1 MPVIN
6 KLLSHPTVDY
16 AADELKKYLRMMMP
30 EGGEVVINYS
40 PDATDGFR
48 LGLMQ
53 DLGLDTSDV
62 KDTALDDI
70 IYIDTDENG
79 GVIAGDNHRSVLLAV
94 YEYLRRNGCRWFLP
108 GVDGEYIPV
117 QNIKPVKLRHVPPL
131 RYRGW
136 VTEGTVVQY
145 SMLEA
150 VELAP
155 KLGMNVFMIEFKF
168 PRSYYE
174 RYYDHVNNP
183 YRAPEP
189 VTGTTMLQWKRQL
202 ETEIAKRSLQYHDM
216 GHGFTYEPLGIAT
229 EDGWNTE
236 FEKNVTPEMREMF
249 AEINGE
255 RKIQYYPINTN
266 LCMSN
271 PRARKKVAEYA
282 VDYAKNHSN
291 VDYLH
296 IWLADANNNHCE
308 CAECVKKRPTDWYV
322 TMLNEIDEAFTAQD
336 LSTRIVFIAYM
347 DTAWA
352 PLYET
357 IKNQDRF
364 TLMLAPI
371 TRRYDITL
379 PPEGITYKPLPF
391 ERNKLKMPPSLEAYF
406 AHLNEWRERW
416 HGSNISFEYHFW
428 RAMWNDVSGLQIA
441 KRLYEDVRVYL
452 ENGIDGILEDGSQ
465 RCFFPTGFALYVY
478 GRAMFDLNL
487 SYDEL
492 VEDYFGNVF
501 GEDWRLFYD
510 HLNALDEAF
519 DYQYMVRRKS
529 VDVRVSNLYNPPHAK
544 SLEKVKEI
552 CEKGRELI
560 KSHYNSDRRVG
571 TVSVRILEAHLEY
584 AELLA
589 AAYIPKALG
598 DDKTALEKYNEM
610 LDKMAKY
617 ELPFE
622 RYYDHCLAMNALAV
636 VFVRTVSHNEYMDVA
651 ENNKKKV

>member
-1 MPVIN
+1 MLVIN

-53 DLGLDTSDV
+53 NLGLDTSDV

-117 QNIKPVKLRHVPPL
+117 QNIKPVKLRHVPPV

-189 VTGTTMLQWKRQL
+189 VTATTMLQWKRQL

-236 FEKNVTPEMREMF
+236 FEKNVTPEMREML

-266 LCMSN
+266 L
-271 PRARKKVAEYA
+271 
-282 VDYAKNHSN
+282 
-291 VDYLH
+291 
-296 IWLADANNNHCE
+296 
-308 CAECVKKRPTDWYV
+308 
-322 TMLNEIDEAFTAQD
+322 
-336 LSTRIVFIAYM
+336 
-347 DTAWA
+347 
-352 PLYET
+352 
-357 IKNQDRF
+357 
-364 TLMLAPI
+364 
-371 TRRYDITL
+371 
-379 PPEGITYKPLPF
+379 
-391 ERNKLKMPPSLEAYF
+391 
-406 AHLNEWRERW
+406 
-416 HGSNISFEYHFW
+416 
-428 RAMWNDVSGLQIA
+428 
-441 KRLYEDVRVYL
+441 
-452 ENGIDGILEDGSQ
+452 
-465 RCFFPTGFALYVY
+465 
-478 GRAMFDLNL
+478 
-487 SYDEL
+487 
-492 VEDYFGNVF
+492 
-501 GEDWRLFYD
+501 
-510 HLNALDEAF
+510 
-519 DYQYMVRRKS
+519 
-529 VDVRVSNLYNPPHAK
+529 
-544 SLEKVKEI
+544 
-552 CEKGRELI
+552 
-560 KSHYNSDRRVG
+560 
-571 TVSVRILEAHLEY
+571 
-584 AELLA
+584 
-589 AAYIPKALG
+589 
-598 DDKTALEKYNEM
+598 
-610 LDKMAKY
+610 
-617 ELPFE
+617 
-622 RYYDHCLAMNALAV
+622 
-636 VFVRTVSHNEYMDVA
+636 
-651 ENNKKKV
+651 